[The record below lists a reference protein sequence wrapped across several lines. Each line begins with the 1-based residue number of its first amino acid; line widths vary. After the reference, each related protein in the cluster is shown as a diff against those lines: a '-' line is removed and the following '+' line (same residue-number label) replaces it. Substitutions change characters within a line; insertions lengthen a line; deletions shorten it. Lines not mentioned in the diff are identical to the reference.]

1 MYKKII
7 NIFYI
12 VFFITFIIFITLYYF
27 SENNIRNTNKSRSLY
42 SNDVIKNLKNLPILK
57 SDTNNI
63 TEYKNDLQIN
73 KKKKYYNFYKLFN
86 KDTKWNVKQLYL
98 E

>member
-1 MYKKII
+1 MYKKIK

-12 VFFITFIIFITLYYF
+12 VFFITFIISITLYYF

-73 KKKKYYNFYKLFN
+73 KKKKIL
-86 KDTKWNVKQLYL
+86 
-98 E
+98 

>member
-1 MYKKII
+1 MYKKIK

-12 VFFITFIIFITLYYF
+12 VFFITFIISITLYYF

-86 KDTKWNVKQLYL
+86 KDTK
-98 E
+98 